1 MDSGA
6 SAGVCEC
13 AAEHIQTNPE
23 EEEGCEPGKPFVY
36 KIDMSS

>member
-23 EEEGCEPGKPFVY
+23 EEGCEPGKPFVY